1 MTECDTHVDAW
12 KPIGITW
19 EIRRPNVKMFDT
31 KEECVAWSSGL
42 APGLLP
48 M

>member
-1 MTECDTHVDAW
+1 MDLREGIPEDTPNSLMKEFDAREQ
-12 KPIGITW
+12 G
-19 EIRRPNVKMFDT
+19 
-31 KEECVAWSSGL
+31 VAWSSGL